1 MGAKSGMNQVRVVKL
16 KTSLKPKSFGW
27 RLPPTFK
34 ISKEQSE
41 ENKCLSQLPEEVDL
55 LWGDLVRSR
64 SSRSQGNSPTEIDD
78 EAANLATE
86 SQVTWPENSPNE
98 EPFLSA
104 DPNSGQ
110 DTEAR
115 IDGTVETFETSALE
129 TPSGQTATFED
140 VELLVIKTSTT
151 KTITI
156 SCC

>member
-1 MGAKSGMNQVRVVKL
+1 MQREA
-16 KTSLKPKSFGW
+16 
-27 RLPPTFK
+27 
-34 ISKEQSE
+34 
-41 ENKCLSQLPEEVDL
+41 NKCLSQLPEEVDL

-64 SSRSQGNSPTEIDD
+64 SRGNSPTEIDD
-78 EAANLATE
+78 EAANFATE

-151 KTITI
+151 KKTITI